1 MKERGDRLIDL
12 TVPINPIFI
21 GAFRENFVV

>member
-12 TVPINPIFI
+12 PVPINPIFI
-21 GAFRENFVV
+21 GAFRENFAL